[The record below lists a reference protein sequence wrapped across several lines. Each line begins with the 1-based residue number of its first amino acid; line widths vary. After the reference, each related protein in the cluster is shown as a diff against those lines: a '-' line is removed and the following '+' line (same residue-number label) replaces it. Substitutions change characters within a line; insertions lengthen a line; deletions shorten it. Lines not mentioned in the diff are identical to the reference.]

1 MSKHLLAAEKKSL
14 KKYAVTTK
22 PADAMAN
29 LHFVL
34 IHGYESR
41 CK

>member
-1 MSKHLLAAEKKSL
+1 MSKHLLAAEKSL